1 MDTAALVARPVQWFW
16 RCKMMKQPGSE
27 KVLKEKEIDEQRW
40 REWERKGGWR
50 PEGWKIVE
58 MNDGPTLNNLK
69 PDKFMIVHRPHSN
82 IFHHSYGK
90 VSNFFTGLLE
100 DKLYGTKCPKCGLVY
115 CPPRAHCFNP
125 KCRLEETGWIELPKR
140 GEVYSYTVM
149 AIAWPSMAH
158 LQPLV
163 GAMVRVEGTNTC
175 LPMTMRDIDPEKVNI
190 GLRVNLHIEKQPQ
203 GDLLDVYAT
212 PAEEP
217 KPPKRTPEES
227 KRFTEDMEKTRA
239 WVKKTFGTK

>member
-1 MDTAALVARPVQWFW
+1 
-16 RCKMMKQPGSE
+16 MKQPGPE
-27 KVLKEKEIDEQRW
+27 KVLKEKKINEKQWKD
-40 REWERKGGWR
+40 WERKGGWR

-58 MNDGPTLNNLK
+58 MKDGPTLNSLK
-69 PDKFMIVHRPHSN
+69 PSKFLIVHRPHSN

-90 VSNFFTGLLE
+90 TSRFFMGLLE
-100 DKLYGTKCPKCGLVY
+100 NKLYGTKCPKCGLTY

-125 KCRLEETGWIELPKR
+125 ACRLAETTWVRLPKK
-140 GEVYSYTVM
+140 GEVHSYTVM

-163 GAMVRVEGTNTC
+163 GAMVRVDGTNTC

-190 GLRVNLHIEKQPQ
+190 GLKVNIHIEKQSK

-212 PAEEP
+212 PAEKP
-217 KPPKRTPEES
+217 NPPKRTPQEM
-227 KRFTEDMEKTRA
+227 KRFREDMEKTAA
-239 WVKKTFGTK
+239 WVRKTFGKK